1 MTADGTFFNRHRSGS
16 QSVQVVH
23 FISADYTTYYR
34 ILERTQKGTTD
45 VTDWMLWFVACLGR
59 AIDDAETT
67 VSAALDRARFW
78 ERIAG
83 VPLNDRQRQVLT
95 LLVDDFQGP
104 LTTSRWARITHC
116 SQDTALRTSRT
127 WSSAACWCGV
137 RAKYE
142 LWVGGSRCNPGL
154 NGMRELVS

>member
-1 MTADGTFFNRHRSGS
+1 MTADGTFFNRHKSGS

-116 SQDTALRTSRT
+116 SQDTALRDITDLVERGVLVRGAGCGRSTSY
-127 WSSAACWCGV
+127 G
-137 RAKYE
+137 
-142 LWVGGSRCNPGL
+142 LGGPD
-154 NGMRELVS
+154 VIPV